1 MILQRLCEAAAHFSF
16 PPFGYQEGPVEWII
30 DLDADG
36 QLLGFVSTPREGR
49 GQKRGTRMHHPF
61 VRRTSGV
68 RPQLLADK
76 ASYSLGFAGREPT
89 AKQADDARKQHAA
102 FVALLSHCAEAT
114 NHVPVRSVAQFLAQ
128 GLHKAQLPETL
139 TPTDVLTFRVDG
151 NLLIEGPEVRSCWA
165 DHTASTRRGRTTETG
180 ACLVCG
186 RTRPLADR
194 MPVPIKGVP
203 GGQTSGCQ
211 IVSANAPAFES
222 YGRKASLVSPI
233 CWECGQ
239 RHAEVLNAMLAD
251 PSYCFR
257 LRDRLAYV
265 FWTREP
271 RGFSAARCLSTPEPD
286 DVKQLLESVYSGKPQ
301 AADQES
307 FYGLA
312 ISGAKSR
319 VVVRDWLE
327 TTLGT
332 VRSNLARYFAAQ
344 STVQPDGCPGQPL
357 GVTTLMEALIPSK
370 GRDRWKQLP
379 PNLVPSV
386 VSTALLGVP
395 LRDTLLHLAIAR
407 ARSEQG
413 VTQPRAALIRMSLL
427 LSSHREEGFDV
438 TEELDRQTRNPAYL
452 CGRLLA
458 VLGNVQEA
466 AQPGIK
472 ATLVDRFYGTASTAP
487 ASVFG
492 NLIRLAQSHLGKLRK
507 TNMGAYVR
515 LQEALEEV
523 VSPIGE
529 EFPRSLTLTDQG
541 KFALGYYQQR
551 AADAAARNEAVAAKK
566 AREAADTD
574 NEGSE

>member
-1 MILQRLCEAAAHFSF
+1 VRAVVRFLQQGLR
-16 PPFGYQEGPVEWII
+16 
-30 DLDADG
+30 
-36 QLLGFVSTPREGR
+36 
-49 GQKRGTRMHHPF
+49 
-61 VRRTSGV
+61 
-68 RPQLLADK
+68 
-76 ASYSLGFAGREPT
+76 
-89 AKQADDARKQHAA
+89 
-102 FVALLSHCAEAT
+102 EAT
-114 NHVPVRSVAQFLAQ
+114 
-128 GLHKAQLPETL
+128 LPESL
-139 TPTDVLTFRVDG
+139 TEDDIIAFRVG
-151 NLLIEGPEVRSCWA
+151 GSLLIEEPAIRQYWA

-203 GGQTSGCQ
+203 GGHTSGCQ

-233 CWECGQ
+233 CWECGE
-239 RHAEVLNAMLAD
+239 RHAQVLNAMLVD

-265 FWTREP
+265 FWTRER
-271 RGFSAARCLSTPEPD
+271 RGFSAALCLSNPKPD
-286 DVKQLLESVYSGKPQ
+286 DVKQLFDSAYSGEPD
-301 AADQES
+301 AADLES

-312 ISGAKSR
+312 VSGQKSR
-319 VVVRDWLE
+319 VVIRDWFE
-327 TTLGT
+327 TTLAM
-332 VRSNLARYFAAQ
+332 VKSNLARYFAAHE
-344 STVQPDGCPGQPL
+344 VVRPDGSPSTPL
-357 GVTTLMEALIPSK
+357 SVRALAEALIPSR
-370 GRDRWKQLP
+370 GRNTWAGLP
-379 PNLVPSV
+379 PNLIAWMLS
-386 VSTALLGVP
+386 SALLGRP
-395 LRDTLLHLAIAR
+395 LPDGLLAR
-407 ARSEQG
+407 AVSQARSEHHDPKRPSADH
-413 VTQPRAALIRMSLL
+413 VTHARAAVIKMALM
-427 LSSHREEGFDV
+427 LSIHREEGLTV
-438 TEELDRQTRNPAYL
+438 TPELAREAQNPAYL